1 MKDRIVTLVPV
12 AFLAS
17 PLPDEW
23 LVFVTGST
31 SALAGLIV
39 GIALEH
45 RPPDHDS
52 RRGADPTQG

>member
-1 MKDRIVTLVPV
+1 MTLVPV